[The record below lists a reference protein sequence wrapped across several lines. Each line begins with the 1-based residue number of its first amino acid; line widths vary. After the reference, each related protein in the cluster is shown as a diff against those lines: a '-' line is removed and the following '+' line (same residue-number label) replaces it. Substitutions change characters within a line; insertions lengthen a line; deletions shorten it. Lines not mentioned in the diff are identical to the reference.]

1 MKVSGFYVTKNG
13 KMVDEKDVMEVSVGV
28 AKNCINVYLY
38 SCCTTFS

>member
-28 AKNCINVYLY
+28 AKTVLMSTCTQLHYL
-38 SCCTTFS
+38 